1 MAFLALIYG
10 MYLKI
15 SASRDVISSTI
26 DNFYYNLSKNEKI
39 KNIEVIDEDN
49 LLILIDKGDDLRGAI
64 YNINKNKIIR
74 FIDREND

>member
-1 MAFLALIYG
+1 